1 MQTWPRNWG
10 CAGEPP
16 PIHHRGDP
24 SRDHAQEEPH
34 DAQKALE
41 ALRCSWEVVGVIAAR
56 AGLRRGACVAALVEL
71 AQAGEAQWTVKD
83 GVRMWRMAK

>member
-1 MQTWPRNWG
+1 MSL
-10 CAGEPP
+10 
-16 PIHHRGDP
+16 HRYTTEEIQAEITRRK
-24 SRDHAQEEPH
+24 SRTN
-34 DAQKALE
+34 AQKALE